1 MSKRNDPVARA
12 RGRKAA
18 PVKKPFPLGFVA
30 GAGTLV
36 IFLGAIIAYAA
47 THQGLGDKSSLTY
60 ARAHVSGLKSFSDLD
75 HNHVDGPVAYP
86 DQKDTPPAGG
96 NHNGVAQSCQAYTAP
111 IASEHAVHSLEHGA
125 VWVTYNPDKVDA
137 KGIATL
143 KSDLEDD
150 PYRLLSPYPGLKSA
164 VSLQAWGE
172 QLFVDSPSDK
182 RVKEFLKLFTNG
194 PQTRERGGACQGT
207 TATGP
212 VAAATTPT
220 PGQSTMPAATPT
232 PTAK

>member
-30 GAGTLV
+30 GSTTLAL
-36 IFLGAIIAYAA
+36 FLGGILWYAA
-47 THQGLGDKSSLTY
+47 VNQGEGDKSSLKY
-60 ARAHVSGLKSFSDLD
+60 AQKHISGLKNFSDLD
-75 HNHVDGPVAYP
+75 RNHVNGPVSYP
-86 DQKDTPPAGG
+86 DQKDTPPTGG
-96 NHNGVAQSCQAYTAP
+96 NHNGTPQSCQAYTAA
-111 IASEHAVHSLEHGA
+111 IANEHAVHSMEHGA
-125 VWVTYNPDKVDA
+125 VWITYNPDKVDT

-182 RVKEFLKLFTNG
+182 RVKEFLTLFTQG
-194 PQTRERGGACQGT
+194 PQTQERGAACQGT

-212 VAAATTPT
+212 VPAATTPA
-220 PGQSTMPAATPT
+220 PNQSTMPAATPT